1 MSATATVTTGIPAGT
16 WNVDPVHS
24 TIEFQVRNM
33 GIVTIKGF
41 FEDFE
46 GSFESDGEGV
56 HARGV
61 VRSASVNTRSEK
73 RDQHLRAADF
83 FDVDS
88 HPEILFES
96 SRIEASDDGLTV
108 IGDLTIKGI
117 TREVAFRATVEGF
130 TPDPW
135 GGERVGIAA
144 VGEVDRRDFGLNWDV
159 KTPTGVPLASYDVKI
174 LVHLGVVK
182 AS

>member
-1 MSATATVTTGIPAGT
+1 MSATATATTQIPAGT
-16 WNVDPVHS
+16 WNVDPIHS

-33 GIVTIKGF
+33 GIVTIKGY

-56 HARGV
+56 HVRGAARA
-61 VRSASVNTRSEK
+61 ASVNTRSEK

-83 FDVDS
+83 FDVAS
-88 HPEILFES
+88 YPEILFES
-96 SRIEASDDGLTV
+96 SRIEQTDDAFAV
-108 IGDLTIKGI
+108 VGDLTIKGI

-135 GGERVGIAA
+135 GGERLGIEA
-144 VGEVDRRDFGLNWDV
+144 VAEVDRRDFGLNWDV
-159 KTPTGVPLASYDVKI
+159 KTPTGIPLASYDVKI
-174 LVHLGVVK
+174 LIHLGAVK